1 MRQQQLNFDIQ
12 TTQQVATST
21 QGSPSHPVSNGFTE
35 RPYQR
40 DARLAVESAFQTVD
54 STIIEMATGLGKTE
68 IFTQLM
74 DRWEHGRCLVI
85 APQITL
91 VSQAAK
97 KIRKRTGT
105 LPGIEQAHN
114 WSDETPWG
122 RSKFVVASKDTLSRG
137 RYERIKDVG
146 LVVVDECHLSITRTW
161 QNMLSHFLADGAKVL
176 GVTATAKRHDK
187 RSMQNLYQGCAFQYG
202 IRNGVKDG
210 WLVPAETSCV
220 QLESLDLSK
229 VGTVGTTMGRD
240 FNQKELNTLL
250 ERYDTIYEIADVTA
264 KETRGLKTSIYCSSV
279 EEARMVSDR
288 LTDSY
293 GIKSA
298 WICSDTSRLPAN
310 ERQEALK
317 SFTEDPNG
325 VTHLCNVGILTT
337 GWDFPELQAI
347 VMARPTKSRALYT
360 QIFGRGTRP
369 LAGVVD
375 FAGSC
380 PESRKQAIRDS
391 DKPHFKM
398 IDLVDGA
405 LSHKIMTSPNVMEGH
420 FDIDVIQRAKDILK
434 EESDDLDEALE
445 EANRQVR
452 EEQMQREREEQSRI
466 RAEAQYRKMAVDP
479 FARNMFDPKP
489 KKKKRGARF
498 PFGRFKGTLIRETPD
513 WYLFGCMND
522 KPKVTTPWLKKAIK
536 NELTRR
542 NHDF

>member
-1 MRQQQLNFDIQ
+1 VQQQLFNFNTQ
-12 TTQQVATST
+12 TKQQVPAVVSHTT
-21 QGSPSHPVSNGFTE
+21 PSGFVE
-35 RPYQR
+35 RPYQQ
-40 DARLAVESAFQTVD
+40 DARIAVQSAFETVD

-74 DRWEHGRCLVI
+74 NQWEHGRCLVI

-97 KIRKRTGT
+97 KIQKRTGI

-137 RYERIKDVG
+137 RYERIRDVG

-161 QNMLSHFLADGAKVL
+161 QKMLSHFLADGAKVL

-202 IRNGVKDG
+202 IRHGVDDG
-210 WLVPAETSCV
+210 WLVPAETSCI
-220 QLESLDLSK
+220 QLESLDLSR
-229 VGTVGTTMGRD
+229 VSTVGTTMGRD
-240 FNQKELNTLL
+240 FNLKELNTLL

-264 KETRGLKTSIYCSSV
+264 KETRGLKTAIYCSSV
-279 EEARMVSDR
+279 EEARMVSER
-288 LTDSY
+288 LSDSY
-293 GIKSA
+293 GIHSA
-298 WICSDTSRLPAN
+298 WICSDTSRLPVE
-310 ERQEALK
+310 ERHAALK

-369 LAGVVD
+369 LEGVVD

-380 PESRKQAIRDS
+380 AESRKQSIKDS
-391 DKPHFKM
+391 KKPRFKM

-420 FDIDVIQRAKDILK
+420 FDIDVIERAKEILDDD
-434 EESDDLDEALE
+434 SNDLDEALA
-445 EANRQVR
+445 EAGRQVR
-452 EEQMQREREEQSRI
+452 EEQMQRERDEQARI
-466 RAEAQYRKMAVDP
+466 RAEAQYRKLAVDP
-479 FARNMFDPKP
+479 FSRSMFDPVP
-489 KKKKRGARF
+489 QKKRRGARF
-498 PFGRFKGTLIRETPD
+498 PFGRYKGTLIRETPD
-513 WYLFGCMND
+513 WYLLGCMND
-522 KPKVTTPWLKKAIK
+522 KPKVTTPWLKQAIRK
-536 NELTRR
+536 ELTRR